1 MKKYKFTGEKK
12 QLFGRTL
19 KRIQAAIDF
28 GNVKAGDIGGWIE
41 KESNLGQM
49 GSAWV
54 YGNARVFGDA
64 RVSGDARVYGNAQVY
79 GDARV
84 YGGEWEKSPCYIQ
97 GTRWAINIS
106 SNDTVQC
113 GCQNHTWQE
122 WHDRYLEISNAHDAS
137 DVLGEYIRYFN
148 LLCDM
153 YGHVDCRIER
163 QETIPC

>member
-1 MKKYKFTGEKK
+1 MKKYKFTGEEK
-12 QLFGRTL
+12 LMFGRTL

-41 KESNLGQM
+41 KESNLSQI
-49 GSAWV
+49 GSAW
-54 YGNARVFGDA
+54 
-64 RVSGDARVYGNAQVY
+64 VSGDARVYGNAGVY
-79 GDARV
+79 GNAQV

-122 WHDRYLEISNAHDAS
+122 WHDRYLEISNAHDAD
-137 DVLGEYIRYFN
+137 DVLEEYIRYFN

-153 YGHVDCRIER
+153 YGHADCRIER
-163 QETIPC
+163 

>member
-1 MKKYKFTGEKK
+1 MKKYKFTGEEK
-12 QLFGRTL
+12 LMFGRTL
-19 KRIQAAIDF
+19 KRIRAAIDF

-41 KESNLGQM
+41 KESNLSQM

-54 YGNARVFGDA
+54 YDDA
-64 RVSGDARVYGNAQVY
+64 RVCGDAQ
-79 GDARV
+79 V

-122 WHDRYLEISNAHDAS
+122 WHDRYLEISNAHDAD
-137 DVLGEYIRYFN
+137 DVLEEYIRYFN

-153 YGHVDCRIER
+153 YGHADCRIER
-163 QETIPC
+163 